1 MNFTRLVD
9 KFNKLVN
16 KQEQGTYIKPER
28 LEKLQWLLADKK
40 SRYEAKLKTTQDPE
54 KRTKLEI
61 RLKVVNAQIE
71 KSKRIP
77 PGG

>member
-1 MNFTRLVD
+1 MKFTRLVD

-16 KQEQGTYIKPER
+16 KQGQGTYIKPER

-40 SRYEAKLKTTQDPE
+40 SRYEAKLDTTQDPE
-54 KRTKLEI
+54 KRNKLEL

-71 KSKRIP
+71 KSKRIS

>member
-1 MNFTRLVD
+1 MKFTRLVD

-28 LEKLQWLLADKK
+28 LEKLQQLLTDKK
-40 SRYEAKLKTTQDPE
+40 SRYEAKLETTQDPE

-61 RLKVVNAQIE
+61 RLKVVNAQLE
-71 KSKRIP
+71 KSKHLASS
-77 PGG
+77 G

>member
-40 SRYEAKLKTTQDPE
+40 SRYEAKLETTQDPE

-77 PGG
+77 AGG

>member
-1 MNFTRLVD
+1 MKFTRLVD

-16 KQEQGTYIKPER
+16 KQEQGTHIKPER

-40 SRYEAKLKTTQDPE
+40 SRYEAKLETTQDPE

-77 PGG
+77 SGG